1 MARGLH
7 KSEANGQGS
16 CCRGVVLLF
25 LLIVQDCKRFASS
38 ALQMQG
44 PKRPRI
50 WLRGARVEGGR
61 GGAER
66 VLGGGL
72 PGGSGKSQQ
81 LQNCKQLAQFSGG
94 GLEAKII
101 FFVVMGGRLVIRE
114 GMKVQWSQP
123 LTISDRFGPGRDE
136 IIL

>member
-1 MARGLH
+1 MAVGREGRRGPG
-7 KSEANGQGS
+7 AGQKG
-16 CCRGVVLLF
+16 CCGVG
-25 LLIVQDCKRFASS
+25 C
-38 ALQMQG
+38 
-44 PKRPRI
+44 
-50 WLRGARVEGGR
+50 RVGR
-61 GGAER
+61 
-66 VLGGGL
+66 
-72 PGGSGKSQQ
+72 GKSQQ

-101 FFVVMGGRLVIRE
+101 FFRCYGGRLVIRE